1 MPTHD
6 LSGHLQTGDFQQ
18 KLAANDPASGAPVSG
33 APKAP
38 ENDVAPEELENLGRF
53 SPQRFLSER
62 MAAWREL
69 RFAKKAARQDLAR
82 HRLLRATRPELTGRA
97 LYEAFVCQRNTVGA
111 SAAQAILQRAEAS
124 FAAWPADHDLIF
136 RNVVQ
141 YLVIS
146 EYLVSNPTHHGTAT
160 NMARI
165 IATVIP
171 KDL

>member
-6 LSGHLQTGDFQQ
+6 LSDHPQTADFQQ
-18 KLAANDPASGAPVSG
+18 KVAANDPVGG
-33 APKAP
+33 APKDP
-38 ENDVAPEELENLGRF
+38 ENHDAPEELESLGRF

-69 RFAKKAARQDLAR
+69 RFAKNAGRQALAR
-82 HRLLRATRPELTGRA
+82 HRRLRAARPELTGRA
-97 LYEAFVCQRNTVGA
+97 LYEAFVCERNGVGA
-111 SAAQAILQRAEAS
+111 SAAQAVLQRAEAS

-146 EYLVSNPTHHGTAT
+146 EYLVSHPTHHGTAT

-165 IATVIP
+165 IAKVIP
-171 KDL
+171 KEL